1 MSILFMKLRQR
12 IICIAFAAAM
22 IGNALADWR
31 QDSGYSQLSAELGAA
46 LPTGSGIVVLQSEA
60 DTDPSSVDGYM
71 PQTATTTPF
80 SGLGGFA
87 GKTFYADSGVGGG
100 SGHAASVGSNFYGQ
114 TTSVAPGISQVHLR
128 DASDFLTNLAPNTGP
143 IVFPGT
149 VSNHSWTAS
158 TGKDTDD
165 TYYLLAFDYQLNR
178 ENVLGCV
185 PMDNGSGTTVP
196 KLLGSSYHAVSVGLR
211 NGNHSRGGTLV
222 DGVGRMKPDLVVNE
236 SLTSYATP
244 AVASAAAMLREKIVS
259 SFTAADH
266 PQAIKAILI
275 AGGSKDQLLAWH
287 RAATT
292 NPYDSVYGAGELNVL
307 NSYHIL
313 AQGQQAPSNT
323 VAVAAKGWD
332 YRSASRSTPKRYFFS
347 VPAGSAGRTFSAA
360 LTWHRSISFVPGI
373 NSAIYTP
380 TYSHLTLKLYAANNL
395 VISGAALDQSNSTLD
410 NVQHLFQRNLPAG
423 QYALEVSSDTTG
435 TNYALAWETQS
446 GSGPTLGTHRDASG
460 QVFLDLSQ
468 LDPYV
473 TYTLQQSTDL
483 IAWTTAT
490 TVRTAD
496 TTPATTFTWQDT
508 SASSATKKFY
518 RLQWTPLR

>member
-1 MSILFMKLRQR
+1 MPNLFMKLRQR
-12 IICIAFAAAM
+12 ILCTAITAALLGTAH
-22 IGNALADWR
+22 ADWR
-31 QDSGYSQLSAELGAA
+31 QDSGYTQLSAELGAA
-46 LPTGSGIVVLQSEA
+46 LPTGAGIVVLQSEA
-60 DTDPSSVDGYM
+60 DTDPSAVDGYM
-71 PQTATTTPF
+71 PQTATATPF

-100 SGHAASVGSNFYGQ
+100 SSHAASVGSNFYGL

-128 DASDFLTNLAPNTGP
+128 DASDFLTNLAPSSGP
-143 IVFPGT
+143 IAFPGT

-158 TGKDTDD
+158 YASDNDD
-165 TYYLLAFDYQLNR
+165 TYHLLAFDYQLNR
-178 ENVLGCV
+178 DNVLGCV
-185 PMDNGSGTTVP
+185 PMNNGSGTTVP

-236 SLTSYATP
+236 SLTSYASP

-266 PQAIKAILI
+266 PQALKAILI
-275 AGGSKDQLLAWH
+275 AGGSKDQLLAW
-287 RAATT
+287 RRTATT

-313 AQGQQAPSNT
+313 TQGQQAPSNT
-323 VAVAAKGWD
+323 VAVASKGWD
-332 YRSASRSTPKRYFFS
+332 YRAASRTTPKRYFFS
-347 VPAGSAGRTFSAA
+347 VPTGSAGRTFSAA
-360 LTWHRSISFVPGI
+360 LTWHRSINLFLGSY
-373 NSAIYTP
+373 SP

-395 VISGAALDQSNSTLD
+395 VISGAALDQSASTLD

-423 QYALEVSSDTTG
+423 QYALEVSSEPNG
-435 TNYALAWETQS
+435 TNYGLAWETQS
-446 GSGPTLGTHRDASG
+446 GTGPALAIRRGASA

-483 IAWTTAT
+483 TTWTAGT

-508 SASSATKKFY
+508 SASLEPRKFY
-518 RLQWTPLR
+518 RLQWTALR